1 MTSRR
6 AVAATI
12 TAAAALAAAA
22 PIVGQT
28 HPGGGAGAT
37 AHEVGMNDAGYIP
50 STVVVAPG
58 HQITWTNGGT
68 QPHSVTAN
76 DGTFDS
82 GTMQP
87 KGKFALTA
95 PAATG
100 TYAYHCIFHT
110 FMNGTVVV
118 STLSLEGPRLVI
130 VGKTASVSGAAPGM
144 AAGTPVVVEVV
155 ASGVFTQIATTTLAA
170 DGTFTAKTPVLT
182 KATALRARIGAEI
195 SPTLDLPVAP
205 RVTVKRASAKRT
217 LKVTVAPARAGKARL
232 ERLNTDNFRWAVI
245 RQVRISA
252 SGRATVVVPKAG
264 SFRVTVLPA
273 KGLVTGSSPA
283 LRFG

>member
-28 HPGGGAGAT
+28 HPGGGGGAT
-37 AHEVGMNDAGYIP
+37 AHEVAINDAGYAP
-50 STVVVAPG
+50 DPVVAAPG
-58 HQITWTNGGT
+58 HSVTWTNGGI
-68 QPHSVTAN
+68 QPHTVSA
-76 DGTFDS
+76 DAGAFES

-87 KGKFALTA
+87 KAKFALTA

-100 TYAYHCIFHT
+100 TYTYHCVFHS
-110 FMNGTVVV
+110 FMHGTLVV

-130 VGKTASVSGAAPGM
+130 VGKTASVHGAAPGM

-170 DGTFTAKTPVLT
+170 DGTFTVKTPALT
-182 KATALRARIGAEI
+182 KATALRARIGADI
-195 SPTLDLPVAP
+195 SPTLDVPVAP

-217 LKVTVAPARAGKARL
+217 LKVTVTPARAGKARL

-245 RQVRISA
+245 RQLRIPA

-273 KGLVTGSSPA
+273 KGLVAASSPA